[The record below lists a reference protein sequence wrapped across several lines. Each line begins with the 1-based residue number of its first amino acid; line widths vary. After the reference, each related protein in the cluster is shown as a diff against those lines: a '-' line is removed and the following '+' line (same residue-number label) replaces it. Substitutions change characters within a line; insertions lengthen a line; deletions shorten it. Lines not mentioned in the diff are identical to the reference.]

1 MPGVPAEPLQPF
13 TQDVRCP
20 ECEGVLPA
28 GSLLLVGSMR
38 VEALGKVGP
47 WRRLM
52 MALIPVLPML
62 WLLRVGLQGFKSL
75 QGQASSATVLQD
87 LGRGVVLV
95 VVGVGIWT
103 AWKAWG
109 RRKGEDTR
117 PLVSWEMQWLVSPGQ
132 VELHDRSVTRRGW
145 HDAEVTPSAKPIL
158 IPSEQVR
165 AIRVVVPKSPIRS
178 EDGRARS
185 GVELVLELWKDNSR
199 GARRGLA
206 NQRICVDAGSAE
218 DEPGLDPRAAVQADG
233 DRLAERVFRLLTG
246 EPMGVQERQV
256 TLRGHPEPAPVW
268 NGKAT
273 FSAWFWMILLV
284 VLGTPVVLVVSMAS
298 LPQLR
303 GVGLV
308 VAIGV
313 LAAIMVGSCLA
324 ISVRSKR
331 GPMRRQLARC
341 VWTADTRGVKV
352 VESRQ
357 TSPRAVASVSER
369 LWVASQIQDVRVSM
383 EKGFPRVT
391 LLGLM
396 GEALGAMSPDT
407 LPASGAEAS
416 RQVLMDALRGSLRAG
431 QTA

>member
-1 MPGVPAEPLQPF
+1 
-13 TQDVRCP
+13 
-20 ECEGVLPA
+20 
-28 GSLLLVGSMR
+28 
-38 VEALGKVGP
+38 
-47 WRRLM
+47 
-52 MALIPVLPML
+52 
-62 WLLRVGLQGFKSL
+62 
-75 QGQASSATVLQD
+75 
-87 LGRGVVLV
+87 
-95 VVGVGIWT
+95 
-103 AWKAWG
+103 
-109 RRKGEDTR
+109 
-117 PLVSWEMQWLVSPGQ
+117 

-165 AIRVVVPKSPIRS
+165 AIRVVVPNSPIRS
-178 EDGRARS
+178 EHGRARS
-185 GVELVLELWKDNSR
+185 GVELVLELWKDNFR

-331 GPMRRQLARC
+331 GPMRRELARC
-341 VWTADTRGVKV
+341 TWTVDARGVQV
-352 VESRQ
+352 METYQ
-357 TSPRAVASVSER
+357 LSPKTPSTVSER
-369 LWVASQIQDVRVSM
+369 LWVASQVKDVRVSE
-383 EKGFPRVT
+383 EKGLPRIT

-396 GEALGAMSPDT
+396 DEALAAMTPDT
-407 LPASGAEAS
+407 LPANGREAS
-416 RQVLMDALRGSLRAG
+416 REVLMHALRGSLRAE
-431 QTA
+431 QRA